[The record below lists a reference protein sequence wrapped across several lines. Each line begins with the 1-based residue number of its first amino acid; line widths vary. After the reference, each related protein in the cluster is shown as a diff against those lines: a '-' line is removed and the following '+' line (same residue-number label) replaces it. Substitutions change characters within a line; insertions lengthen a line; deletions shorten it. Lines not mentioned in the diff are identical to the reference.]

1 MRDLPVLLELA
12 RAGAHLAPRQLT
24 TEELARRLGISQPT
38 AARRLADLQERGLI
52 ARRLGPRGRGISL
65 TSAGLAA
72 LRSLHSELGATLGEK
87 PRAMELVGQ
96 VVSGLGEGSYYMSQ
110 EGYRRQFK
118 RELGFEP
125 YPGTLDIRL
134 DKTSLGF
141 RATLSE
147 LPGKRIEGF
156 KVPERTFGP
165 VVCFPAILRGT
176 QVAVILPSRGHHTDV
191 IELVAPKNL
200 RKSLRLADGDTV
212 KVEVRI

>member
-1 MRDLPVLLELA
+1 MRDLPVLLELV
-12 RAGAHLAPRQLT
+12 RAGAHLAPRRLT
-24 TEELARRLGISQPT
+24 TKELARRLGMSQPT

-52 ARRLGPRGRGISL
+52 ARRLGPRDRNISL
-65 TSAGLAA
+65 TPTGLAT
-72 LRSLHSELGATLGEK
+72 LRSLHLELSAALGEK

-96 VVSGLGEGSYYMSQ
+96 VVSGLGEGSYYVSQ

-134 DKTSLGF
+134 DKTSLGL

-176 QVAVILPSRGHHTDV
+176 RVAVILPSRSHHTDV
-191 IELVAPKNL
+191 IELIAPKNL
-200 RKSLRLADGDTV
+200 RRSLRLADGDAV